1 MWPLGHLVD
10 HARCSEL
17 YLNFLKMGRCFDRT
31 TKLLLLLVVVGLWT
45 NVLVSLF
52 RSPPTVKASESVHCK
67 GTLTANAYRATEAT
81 IGSYHV
87 DLNCR

>member
-1 MWPLGHLVD
+1 MGHLVD

-31 TKLLLLLVVVGLWT
+31 TKLLLLLVVIGLWI

-52 RSPPTVKASESVHCK
+52 RSPLTVQVSESVHCK
-67 GTLTANAYRATEAT
+67 ATLTANAYGETEAT
-81 IGSYHV
+81 IG
-87 DLNCR
+87 L